1 MPKKCS
7 LLNYYHMASMR
18 WNTLKKTSG
27 LTRKLTDIKVQH
39 LGAPVGITLMKNG
52 EAEGSGSGNIQD
64 FYGNT
69 PENIVEY
76 RDITAILIIP
86 PEFPVDRYRQD
97 ISKVTVDTTTTFF
110 YEILP
115 ISLYT
120 RWEDNVERGDYF
132 LYTIE
137 DEVGNNIPIVFR
149 VSETLGSFR
158 ESMVWKTQYCAPF
171 NGILPDDVRI
181 ALGL

>member
-1 MPKKCS
+1 
-7 LLNYYHMASMR
+7 MR
-18 WNTLKKTSG
+18 WNTLKKLSP
-27 LTRKLTDIKVQH
+27 LTRRLTDIKIEN
-39 LGAPVGITLMKNG
+39 LGSPVKITLMKNG
-52 EAEGSGSGNIQD
+52 EPDGSASGNIQD

-76 RDITAILIIP
+76 KDINAILIIP

-97 ISKVTVDTTTTFF
+97 ISKPTIDSTTTFF

-115 ISLYT
+115 ITLHT
-120 RWEDNVERGDYF
+120 QWQDNVERGDYF

-149 VSETLGSFR
+149 VSETLASFR
-158 ESMVWKTQYCAPF
+158 ESMVWKSQYCAPF
-171 NGILPDDVRI
+171 NGVLPQDVKI